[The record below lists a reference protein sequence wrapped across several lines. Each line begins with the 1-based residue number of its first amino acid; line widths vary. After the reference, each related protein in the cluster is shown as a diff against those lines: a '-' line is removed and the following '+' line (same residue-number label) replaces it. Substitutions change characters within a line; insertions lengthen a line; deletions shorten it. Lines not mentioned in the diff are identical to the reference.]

1 MPILERVVYR
11 CLLYFWLTVCVL
23 IVACPVG
30 HPADEGDA
38 LCGLVL

>member
-1 MPILERVVYR
+1 MPILERLVYGFLR
-11 CLLYFWLTVCVL
+11 YFWLTVCVL
-23 IVACPVG
+23 IVAWPVG